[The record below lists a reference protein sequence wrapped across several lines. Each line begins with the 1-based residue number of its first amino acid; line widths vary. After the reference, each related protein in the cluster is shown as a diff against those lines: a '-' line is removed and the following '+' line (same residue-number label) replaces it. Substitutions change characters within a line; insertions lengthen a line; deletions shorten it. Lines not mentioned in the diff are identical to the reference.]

1 MYIYFII
8 QELSAGLV
16 SGIRSLTKSTLDS
29 DNHTGML
36 INTINDI
43 HIS

>member
-16 SGIRSLTKSTLDS
+16 SGIRSLTKSKSDS
-29 DNHTGML
+29 DNHRG
-36 INTINDI
+36 NTINDI